1 LLQAVAE
8 FGHVD
13 GLLHNAGISTLVPLA
28 EITDKQWDQMLRV
41 HLYGAFYLTR
51 AAWPHLARRRGRILY
66 ISSAVGFY
74 GVSQLAHYGAAKAGM
89 IGLSRVAATE
99 GRANGIAVNLLGVAA
114 STRMMDLAMTDS
126 PKMTQWFAK
135 YMKPNLPSAA
145 AVWLLHPQCP
155 TSGHI
160 FEAFGPHLAE
170 VFIAET
176 SGYTK
181 FGTTAEDCR
190 DNFDKIMDRA
200 EFFVPDGPDDFHAR
214 TFEFIV
220 KAGAEPLEPESGTAT
235 LAVQRAKQT

>member
-1 LLQAVAE
+1 MLDFESRVIIVTGAGRGMGAAHAKALAQRGACVPVNDLDTDVDGDGSDAGPAEAVVQQIREMGGRAVASRHSVATSDGANAIVAQAVAE
-8 FGHVD
+8 LGHVD

-99 GRANGIAVNLLGVAA
+99 GCAIGIAVNLLGVAA

-135 YMKPNLPSAA
+135 
-145 AVWLLHPQCP
+145 
-155 TSGHI
+155 
-160 FEAFGPHLAE
+160 
-170 VFIAET
+170 
-176 SGYTK
+176 
-181 FGTTAEDCR
+181 
-190 DNFDKIMDRA
+190 
-200 EFFVPDGPDDFHAR
+200 
-214 TFEFIV
+214 
-220 KAGAEPLEPESGTAT
+220 
-235 LAVQRAKQT
+235 